1 MELFS
6 LSSMMHGLEMVITI
20 EVILSVIG
28 GLLVGVVFGAMPGI
42 KGTTAMAILLP
53 YVFYFKPIISLM
65 FLSSVYTGAAYGG
78 GILAILMGMPG
89 TSGAIA
95 TVFDGYEMTK
105 RGRQNEALGIGLMS
119 SALGAFLGW
128 FIVFFSIRTIG
139 LVVLKFGPGEM
150 LMLTLFAISI
160 IGMLK
165 GEISKSLLMGLL
177 GLLLGTIGASA
188 YGTERGTFGYY
199 LLIEG
204 IPLAPVTIGTLA
216 LSQIIILVGKK
227 SIFIEGTTVQT
238 MFKDI
243 ITGFYYPLRD
253 KLNVFFSGLIGL
265 GIGMLP
271 AAGSSIA
278 ASLAY
283 GYARLHHKNREN
295 FGNGEPSGVVCAETA
310 NNACEGGSMATM
322 MAFGIPGSGASA
334 LMMAAFLMIGYVPGP
349 YLMREHLDVAY
360 AVIWGNLLT
369 PLFLIPIAL
378 IFLKFFSKVIFIPIQ
393 ILSTT
398 IMVLAVIGA
407 YAGRALLLDVI
418 ILCVFT
424 LLGYL
429 LRKADYPILAL
440 VLGFILGGMVDDHFS
455 RTVALY
461 AGRWTLLFQRP
472 LFIILLA
479 LNLLVFA
486 SPLVRWGINRWGTN
500 KPFKGGT

>member
-1 MELFS
+1 MELVNLPAMLQGFGIAFTPGIV
-6 LSSMMHGLEMVITI
+6 LAVIA
-20 EVILSVIG
+20 

-42 KGTTAMAILLP
+42 KGTTAIAILLP
-53 YVFYFKPIISLM
+53 FVFYFKPVVSLM
-65 FLSSVYTGAAYGG
+65 FLSSIYTGAAYGG

-105 RGRQNEALGIGLMS
+105 KGRQNEALGIGLMS
-119 SALGAFLGW
+119 SAMGAFLGW
-128 FIVFFSIRTIG
+128 FFVFFTIRTIG

-188 YGTERGTFGYY
+188 YGTERGTFGNY

-216 LSQIIILVGKK
+216 LSQIIILVGKE
-227 SIFIEGTTVQT
+227 SVFSEGVTVQT
-238 MFKDI
+238 SFSDI
-243 ITGFYYPLRD
+243 LKGFYYPLRD
-253 KLNVFFSGLIGL
+253 KINVLFSGLIGL
-265 GIGMLP
+265 FIGMLP

-283 GYARLHHKNREN
+283 GFAQTHHKNRKN

-334 LMMAAFLMIGYVPGP
+334 LMMAAFLMLGFVPGP
-349 YLMREHLDVAY
+349 YLMRENMDVAY
-360 AVIWGNLLT
+360 AVIWGNLYT

-378 IFLKFFSKVIFIPIQ
+378 VFLRFFSKVIFIPTQ

-407 YAGRALLLDVI
+407 YAGRGLFLDVL
-418 ILCVFT
+418 ILCIFT

-429 LRKADYPILAL
+429 LRKADYPVLAL
-440 VLGFILGGMVDDHFS
+440 VLGFILGGMVDAQFS
-455 RTVALY
+455 RTMALY
-461 AGRWTLLFQRP
+461 SGRWHLLFQRP
-472 LFIILLA
+472 LFIVLFIF
-479 LNLLVFA
+479 NLLVF
-486 SPLVRWGINRWGTN
+486 SFPLIRSGVQRLKAGRIRGES
-500 KPFKGGT
+500 